1 MAFDLD
7 SMSNREMEDVEEYV
21 GRPIMGFL
29 NRAFQAATK
38 ERQVEGK
45 DPNTGEPFTETEE
58 YIDENEL
65 MDRLPTKIFNAL
77 TCIERRRKD
86 PEFTMDKWGDARF
99 GDEGNEDEPEGEQQ
113 SEDPTEASSL
123 ATVVTLSEVPA
134 SSSESVE
141 SENDTSDSASVHT
154 LPSSTSTQ
162 DHSPST
168 A

>member
-1 MAFDLD
+1 MPVDINT
-7 SMSNREMEDVEEYV
+7 MTNREMEDIEEYV

-29 NRAFQAATK
+29 NRAFSSATK

-99 GDEGNEDEPEGEQQ
+99 GEEGNEPEGEQQ
-113 SEDPTEASSL
+113 SADPTEASSL

-141 SENDTSDSASVHT
+141 SENGTSDSASVHT
-154 LPSSTSTQ
+154 LPSSTSTP